1 MLEERTIIDTQ
12 VAIVGAG
19 PAGLMLSHLLHRAGI
34 DNVVVEKRGSRQI
47 ALSPDL
53 KNYDFAFPA
62 GVPSAAVRVAGGYP
76 GPAPLTGRSAEV
88 QLDMT
93 LPDSVE
99 VTVLDAQGTVLTE
112 AETEPE
118 WRRVGGTAECGGPAE
133 ATVVVD
139 R

>member
-1 MLEERTIIDTQ
+1 VLAAVLVPVLTGCGEER
-12 VAIVGAG
+12 VCSAVGWSNT
-19 PAGLMLSHLLHRAGI
+19 L
-34 DNVVVEKRGSRQI
+34 VVE
-47 ALSPDL
+47 LD
-53 KNYDFAFPA
+53 PA
-62 GVPSAAVRVAGGYP
+62 WPELDGAAVRVAGGYP